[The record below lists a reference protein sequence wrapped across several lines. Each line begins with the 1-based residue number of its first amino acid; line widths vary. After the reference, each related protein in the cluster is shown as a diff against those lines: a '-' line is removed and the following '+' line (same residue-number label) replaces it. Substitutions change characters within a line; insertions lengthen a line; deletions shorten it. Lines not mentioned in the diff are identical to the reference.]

1 MTKMNLLQMSLI
13 LGLTL
18 LVCAGCSAPETPE
31 TPETTENTKAPA
43 GAGTA
48 EMAGTPDLTVC
59 TEPRPEICTMDYNP
73 VCGTLDN
80 GGTRTFSNGCSACSD
95 ASVIGWV
102 TGECPALP

>member
-18 LVCAGCSAPETPE
+18 LVCAGCSAPETL
-31 TPETTENTKAPA
+31 ETTENTKAPA

-48 EMAGTPDLTVC
+48 EMAGTPDLTLC
-59 TEPRPEICTMDYNP
+59 TEPRPKICTMDYNP